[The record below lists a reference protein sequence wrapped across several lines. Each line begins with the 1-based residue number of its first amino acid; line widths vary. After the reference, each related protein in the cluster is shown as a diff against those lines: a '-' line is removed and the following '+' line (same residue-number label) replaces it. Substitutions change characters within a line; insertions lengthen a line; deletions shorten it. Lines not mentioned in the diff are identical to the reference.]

1 MRTHWVLGARSTK
14 VILKALLLP
23 SSSADE
29 VHAYIA
35 LLRGPGASGGCPPG
49 EGGPPLPA
57 SPLIIL
63 RNAPSITSYPLPG
76 DSCATQGNRELEP
89 CPKGRNVVIRE
100 VENRTE
106 LKESGFDCACLFPRL

>member
-1 MRTHWVLGARSTK
+1 M
-14 VILKALLLP
+14 LP
-23 SSSADE
+23 SSGSKE
-29 VHAYIA
+29 
-35 LLRGPGASGGCPPG
+35 LGSKEEL
-49 EGGPPLPA
+49 PPLGGEVPRCWL

-63 RNAPSITSYPLPG
+63 RNAPFMASFPRPG
-76 DSCATQGNRELEP
+76 GSSATQGNGELEP